1 MLIDEVVIRVL
12 SGAGGN
18 GCKSFRRE
26 KYIPFGGPN
35 GGNGGQGGSVYL
47 KATNNKTSLL
57 DFKYKPKFEAERGEH
72 GQGNDCFGRGAEDM
86 IISVPAGT
94 QVFDAETGEL
104 LIDLINDGDS
114 ILIAK
119 GGRGGRGN
127 LAFKTST
134 NRAPKTAEKGHPG
147 ESRTLKLEL
156 KLIADIGLVGLPN
169 AGKSSFLRSV
179 SRATPKVAD
188 YPFTTLE
195 PHLGVV
201 DHKFQSYVIADL
213 PGLIEGASDGAGLG
227 TKFLKHV
234 SRNRALLHLV
244 DVNETPAKIEKNI
257 QTIQNEMNS
266 YDETLSDRPTFLVF
280 TKCDLLTDAALE
292 RKKEALKKRGLTG
305 YFISSHTHYGVEALL
320 NTLSIEAQTWV
331 KEEIAAEQADAE
343 IELAESVVSPEVESG
358 MTA

>member
-1 MLIDEVVIRVL
+1 MLIDEVVIKVV

-35 GGNGGQGGSVYL
+35 GGNGGQGGSIIL
-47 KATNNKTSLL
+47 RATSNKTSLL
-57 DFKYKPKFEAERGEH
+57 DFKFRPKFEALRGEH
-72 GQGNDCFGRGAEDM
+72 GQGNDCFGRGAEDLV
-86 IISVPAGT
+86 IDVPKGT
-94 QVFDAETGEL
+94 QVFDEETGEL
-104 LIDLINDGDS
+104 LIDLLNDGES

-119 GGRGGRGN
+119 GGKGGRGN

-134 NRAPKTAEKGHPG
+134 NRAPKTAEKGQPG

-201 DHKFQSYVIADL
+201 DNKMQSYVIADL

-227 TKFLKHV
+227 TQFLKHV

-244 DVNETPAKIEKNI
+244 DINEEPKKIEKNI
-257 QTIQNEMNS
+257 QVIQKEINS
-266 YDETLSDRPTFLVF
+266 YDASLSERPTFLVF
-280 TKCDLLTDAALE
+280 TKCDLLTEAALD

-305 YFISSHTHYGVEALL
+305 HFISSHTRFGIEELLNRLSVEAQKWALE
-320 NTLSIEAQTWV
+320 EAKAQEA
-331 KEEIAAEQADAE
+331 EETEE
-343 IELAESVVSPEVESG
+343 SNEELESG

>member
-1 MLIDEVVIRVL
+1 MLIDEVTIKVV

-26 KYIPFGGPN
+26 KYIPYGGPN
-35 GGNGGQGGSVYL
+35 GGNGGSGGSVIL
-47 KATNNKTSLL
+47 RATNNKTSLL
-57 DFKYKPKFEAERGEH
+57 DFKFKPKFEALRGEH
-72 GQGNDCFGRGAEDM
+72 GQGNDCFGRGAEDLV
-86 IISVPAGT
+86 IDVPTGT
-94 QVFDAETGEL
+94 QVFDEETGEL
-104 LIDLINDGDS
+104 LIDLLNDGES

-119 GGRGGRGN
+119 GGKGGRGN

-134 NRAPKTAEKGHPG
+134 NRAPKTAEKGQPG
-147 ESRTLKLEL
+147 EARTLKLEL

-201 DHKFQSYVIADL
+201 DNKMQSYVIADL

-227 TKFLKHV
+227 TQFLKHV

-244 DVNETPAKIEKNI
+244 DINEEPKKIEKNI
-257 QTIQNEMNS
+257 QIIQNEINS
-266 YDETLSDRPTFLVF
+266 YDATLSERPTFLVF
-280 TKCDLLTDAALE
+280 TKCDLLTEAALE
-292 RKKEALKKRGLTG
+292 RKKEALNKRGLTG
-305 YFISSHTHYGVEALL
+305 YFISSHTRFGVEELL
-320 NTLSIEAQTWV
+320 NRLSVEAQKWTL
-331 KEEIAAEQADAE
+331 EEAKAEEVEETVEDT
-343 IELAESVVSPEVESG
+343 EVESG